1 MVAEGH
7 YNGDWYSAM
16 QAAHILRLTPARL
29 RQLQGGELEGARDEV
44 GHWLIPA
51 HVVRER
57 LERLRRE
64 SFLEAVGSLRRAHKK
79 KPRRSIRGGKR

>member
-1 MVAEGH
+1 MVAGGH
-7 YNGDWYSAM
+7 YNGDCYTPM
-16 QAAHILRLTPARL
+16 QAAHILRLKPARV

-51 HVVRER
+51 HVVHER

-79 KPRRSIRGGKR
+79 PHRSIRGGKR